1 MSPKLDKAL
10 LQKFVEKLSTK
21 LFSLYKIRP
30 KLGAEVEF
38 YLTGADEEIPKVFK
52 VLSEQG
58 IIVENE
64 KGKNQYECVLEY
76 SDNLQQLIAQINHLR
91 DLIQSSASKHSLKA
105 IFDAKPFADDYGSAL
120 HLHLSL
126 HDAGDNNVYAK
137 GGIGDNIFMQR
148 SIAGILELTAEG
160 LHIICNRD
168 QDYLRY
174 CPQFMAPTKLSWGGN
189 NRTTVIRI
197 PDSKPAHRRIEYR
210 LAPAHCDPMRLIY
223 LMLLGAYH
231 GLQNEL
237 VPPPRIYGN
246 AFDEQ
251 YLLEELPAN
260 AREAK
265 NIFHNRGNIAK
276 YIHEAFQES

>member
-1 MSPKLDKAL
+1 MGYDIDQNSLFKLIENFSA
-10 LQKFVEKLSTK
+10 E
-21 LFSLYKIRP
+21 LFSSYKVRP
-30 KLGAEVEF
+30 KIGAEVEF
-38 YLTGADEEIPKVFK
+38 YLPGAETEIQKALQALGK
-52 VLSEQG
+52 QG
-58 IIVENE
+58 VIIENE

-76 SDNLQQLIAQINHLR
+76 SGDLPQLSAQINNLR
-91 DLIQSSASKHSLKA
+91 DLIQAIASQYSLKA

-126 HDAGDNNVYAK
+126 HDANDNNIYAT
-137 GGIGDNIFMQR
+137 GSIGDNSFMQR

-160 LHIICNRD
+160 IYIICNTD

-174 CPQFMAPTKLSWGGN
+174 CAQFMAPTKLSWGGN

-210 LAPAHCDPMRLIY
+210 VAPAHCDPMRLIF
-223 LMLLGAYH
+223 LMLLGVYH
-231 GLQNEL
+231 GLQNQL
-237 VPPPRIYGN
+237 LPPPRIYGN

-260 AREAK
+260 SLEAK